1 MLKDTLGYLLL
12 PLCFFLFSFNL
23 EAKRENRILNFH
35 TDIRMDTSGRADI
48 TETIKVLYTKQ
59 QPRKEIVRKIT
70 NYRYGDKNPEV
81 EIHVDSVLRN
91 GEIKK
96 YSTTNEYTKFSIE
109 IDNERKKLQPGIYEY
124 TFKYWSDNFFDY
136 NHQSGE
142 LIWDVNGN
150 DLFFEID
157 SISATVHL
165 PKGSKSIA
173 NECNIL
179 ITGECSYKNI
189 GDTVIEFYGNQ
200 TLPSFR
206 NFKIG
211 TSFTPKVIEETS
223 LSGRIPLSDLFQAD
237 IETISFAVI
246 ITLLCLFFIFW
257 WLINTMHKKVI
268 VRRNSY
274 PPLGKSPTTIRYIFK
289 RDSDIKGLMVCL
301 VSMAVKKTI
310 LIKKTGNLSYTLSSL
325 GNKKELSED
334 ELIVYNKLFTGVAQD
349 VIIGV
354 SGKKKC
360 IKNAFLE
367 LGERLTTD
375 NQKYILPRFPY
386 VIRFICISLS
396 LMLLCFSFNRSLY
409 EMILDSFLNVLI
421 LLYIVFFSYLLA
433 WKFSKLSLSLIT
445 SCVTWTIVVPFINWD
460 PNPRLFSLL
469 GTAFIFVI
477 INSLFM
483 RLIDPLTKSGVQY
496 QAELK
501 GFRINMAITEDE
513 LMKKEDLTPEYF
525 EEMLPYAM
533 ALNIET
539 KWAKKFDQVST
550 DYLPSWYLGPT
561 GKSHL
566 EFTQMISKSLKQSL
580 YRNTSQLSRMVF
592 HT

>member
-211 TSFTPKVIEETS
+211 TSFTPKVIEETI
-223 LSGRIPLSDLFQAD
+223 LEDPVVDTDLLAKM
-237 IETISFAVI
+237 TFAVI
-246 ITLLCLFFIFW
+246 AVMLCLFLLFW
-257 WLINTMHKKVI
+257 WLINTMNGRV
-268 VRRNSY
+268 VARPTAY
-274 PPLGKSPTTIRYIFK
+274 PPLGKSPASMRVIFK
-289 RDSDIKGLMVCL
+289 SDTDTKGLAVCL
-301 VSMAVKKTI
+301 LSMAVKKAI
-310 LIKKTGNLSYTLSSL
+310 LIKRVGKKTFTFTSL
-325 GNKKELSED
+325 GNKDQLSEE
-334 ELIVYNKLFTGVAQD
+334 ELAVYNQLYKRTGQDVSMGMTINSIMPQDAYRTMREALKPNYTKYILSKSPYIARFVLLSLCFMILWFAGMYYYSGVYLPLLLD
-349 VIIGV
+349 VII
-354 SGKKKC
+354 
-360 IKNAFLE
+360 
-367 LGERLTTD
+367 
-375 NQKYILPRFPY
+375 
-386 VIRFICISLS
+386 LS
-396 LMLLCFSFNRSLY
+396 SVTY
-409 EMILDSFLNVLI
+409 
-421 LLYIVFFSYLLA
+421 FSYI
-433 WKFSKLSLSLIT
+433 FGGQISKLDVNVIIICFFTLVGI
-445 SCVTWTIVVPFINWD
+445 PFIYWIFD
-460 PNPRLFSLL
+460 SYFWFAI
-469 GTAFIFVI
+469 GTALALIF

-483 RLIDPLTKSGVQY
+483 RLINPSSKSGNNY
-496 QAELK
+496 RADLE
-501 GFRINMAITEDE
+501 GFRMSMTIKTNYE
-513 LMKKEDLTPEYF
+513 LEYKTHHDLTPDYF
-525 EEMLPYAM
+525 EEMLPYAV
-533 ALNIET
+533 ALDMEDS
-539 KWAKKFDQVST
+539 WVKKFAQTSIL
-550 DYLPSWYLGPT
+550 YQPSWYLGQT
-561 GKSHL
+561 GNSYL
-566 EFTQMISKSLKQSL
+566 DYIEIIKSLRSAINCNVLK
-580 YRNTSQLSRMVF
+580 SR
-592 HT
+592 